1 VLQIVDDALK
11 SAIELGT
18 KTSKE
23 ADMKFEG
30 AINVTRGFKE
40 DLPCNSPI
48 SPVSER
54 KRFGTVTGGMAT
66 NPSGEFRALQ
76 EFVKD
81 DLYPKVGLVL
91 VTVSFTANHF

>member
-1 VLQIVDDALK
+1 
-11 SAIELGT
+11 
-18 KTSKE
+18 
-23 ADMKFEG
+23 MKFEG

-54 KRFGTVTGGMAT
+54 KRFGTVTGVTDTT
-66 NPSGEFRALQ
+66 NTSGEFRALQ

>member
-1 VLQIVDDALK
+1 
-11 SAIELGT
+11 
-18 KTSKE
+18 
-23 ADMKFEG
+23 MKFER
-30 AINVTRGFKE
+30 AIDVTRGFKE

-54 KRFGTVTGGMAT
+54 KRFGIVTGVIATT

-81 DLYPKVGLVL
+81 DLYPKVGLVP
-91 VTVSFTANHF
+91 VTVSFTAIHFQRVANGQFRTNEGRRVCSP